1 MVKFFENLLC
11 LLACICITSICLGG
25 IVVPTKVYAEQT
37 ANAIQQQKMLK
48 GTVTDELGHV
58 IGASVSIVG
67 KTTGT
72 VSDENGDFTLS
83 NLVAGD
89 VIRISYLGYTSQDVV
104 YSGQAS
110 VNVVLKEDMKTLDEV
125 VVTAL
130 GIKRDARAL
139 GYAVSS
145 IKGDAIT
152 AAGLTANP
160 LASLYGKA
168 AGVGIQSTAAGPM
181 GGMQIKIRGAAS
193 LNPSSN
199 VRPLFVVDGV
209 PIYDIESSMASRGY
223 DPLNS
228 FDYGSGINDINPEDI
243 ESMEILKGAKASV
256 LYGSAG
262 ANGVVLITT
271 KSGKSAQGIGIQV
284 NYGHEW
290 KKTLS
295 LIDFQNEYGTGQ
307 NEYTIAYTDETRT
320 QRKNVSDRFNFGP
333 KFDGTPMQFFD
344 GTVRPY
350 QAYPDNFLD
359 LFQDGSADYTT
370 VSLQGGGQKGN
381 ARLAY
386 TNYNYS
392 GIMENQNHRKNT
404 LSFNGLLRPS
414 DVVRFEFTENLYVT
428 KTKNRRQNMQQSV
441 VWGTF
446 NRDYDLSGL
455 RDVYKDENGW
465 MHTKEKLEELGWPR
479 AFTSS
484 EGGLFDMLWNNYENE
499 NLDEKIH
506 SITSAKTT
514 VKFLPY
520 LSLRVQGGIDYTT
533 TDYTKKDKVL
543 RKNATSSKW
552 EGGKF
557 KYDVEEAMIQ
567 NYEGFLSFDKDFM
580 NDELHIDAFAGG
592 AYKRFDYTKTNVG
605 TMGNFIYPD
614 FWTINNMDGWPSSFD
629 GRIANYLTEA
639 EATYSVL
646 GQAFASYKD
655 KYIFEFQA
663 RNDWSS
669 TLPKVNRSYFYP
681 GASFTW
687 NFTDDLKL
695 PLVNYGKVWL
705 SWANVGRPAPRYFA
719 LNSYN
724 VTSIPTYPETND
736 ITSVI
741 DDNQKTILFMGDIK
755 PERKREI
762 ETGVDVKFFEGDRL
776 GINFSYYDNT
786 VYDQIMAVNLSPTT
800 GKDLV
805 RINAGEVKNQGI
817 ELLLKGLPIA
827 YKNFKWD
834 VSLSLAHQW
843 SEVVKL
849 YPGIDHYD
857 DIKSDIYN
865 RAKVGEPVG
874 SLYLRDYA
882 KDPDGNRI
890 VTAAGLYSLSTESKD
905 EICAGN
911 INPDVYGGL
920 NSSFISHGNWGEARL
935 SFGIDYKFGGNI
947 LSYSNVY
954 LKGNGLTVNSLPY
967 RDAAHGGIEWTETL
981 SDGSTRTRHD
991 GLILPGVKN
1000 VGTPENPQY
1009 VKNDIV
1015 ISAYDYYSSF
1025 LHSMLITKYI

>member
-1 MVKFFENLLC
+1 M
-11 LLACICITSICLGG
+11 
-25 IVVPTKVYAEQT
+25 
-37 ANAIQQQKMLK
+37 
-48 GTVTDELGHV
+48 
-58 IGASVSIVG
+58 
-67 KTTGT
+67 
-72 VSDENGDFTLS
+72 
-83 NLVAGD
+83 
-89 VIRISYLGYTSQDVV
+89 
-104 YSGQAS
+104 
-110 VNVVLKEDMKTLDEV
+110 
-125 VVTAL
+125 TAL

-139 GYAVSS
+139 GYSVSS

-152 AAGLTANP
+152 VAGVTANP

-168 AGVGIQSTAAGPM
+168 AGVGIQSTAGGPM

-209 PIYDIESSMASRGY
+209 PIYDTESSMASRGY

-271 KSGKSAQGIGIQV
+271 KNGKTAQGIGIQV

-290 KKTLS
+290 EKPLS

-307 NEYTIAYTDETRT
+307 NEYTMVYAEDDPT
-320 QRKNVSDRFNFGP
+320 QRKIVSDRFNFGP

-344 GTVRPY
+344 GTIRPY
-350 QAYPDNFLD
+350 QAYPNNFLD
-359 LFQDGSADYTT
+359 LFQNGSADYTT

-386 TNYNYS
+386 TNYDYN

-404 LSFNGLLRPS
+404 LSFNGTLRPS
-414 DVVRFEFTENLYVT
+414 DVVSFEFTENLYVT

-441 VWGTF
+441 AWGTF

-455 RDVYKDENGW
+455 RDAYKDENGW
-465 MHTKEKLEELGWPR
+465 MHTKENLEVLGWPQ

-484 EGGLFDMLWNNYENE
+484 NGGLFDMLWNNYENE

-506 SITSAKTT
+506 SITSAKAT

-543 RKNATSSKW
+543 RKNATTGKW

-567 NYEGFLSFDKDFM
+567 NYEGFFTFDRDFK

-592 AYKRFDYTKTNVG
+592 AYKRFDYTKSNVG

-614 FWTINNMDGWPSSFD
+614 FWTINNMDGWPDSFD
-629 GRIANYLTEA
+629 GRIADYSTEA

-695 PLVNYGKVWL
+695 PLVNYGKLWL

-719 LNSYN
+719 LSSYN
-724 VTSIPTYPETND
+724 VTSIPTYSGTND
-736 ITSVI
+736 ITPVI
-741 DDNQKTILFMGDIK
+741 DNGKAILFMGDIK

-762 ETGVDVKFFEGDRL
+762 ETGIDVKFFEGDRL
-776 GINFSYYDNT
+776 GINLSYYDNT
-786 VYDQIMAVNLSPTT
+786 VYDQIMAVNLTPTT

-817 ELLLKGLPIA
+817 ELLLKGLPVA
-827 YKNFKWD
+827 YKNFKWE
-834 VSLSLAHQW
+834 VSLSLARQW

-857 DIKSDIYN
+857 DIQSDIYN

-882 KDPDGNRI
+882 KDPNGNRI
-890 VTAAGLYSLSTESKD
+890 VSAAGLYTLSTESKD
-905 EICAGN
+905 EICVGN

-920 NSSFISHGNWGEARL
+920 NSSFISHGNWGEERL

-954 LKGNGLTVNSLPY
+954 LKGNGLTTNSLPY
-967 RDAAHGGIEWTETL
+967 RDAEHGGIEWTETL
-981 SDGSTRTRHD
+981 DDKSTRTRHD

-1000 VGTPENPQY
+1000 IGTAENPQY
-1009 VKNDIV
+1009 VENDIV
-1015 ISAYDYYSSF
+1015 VSAYDYYSSF
-1025 LHSMLITKYI
+1025 LRDMSTGFGADDIQENSYIKFREIALEYTLPARLTLPLKVQRLTFGLTARNLFYLYKTAENIDPESLLGTNSWVEYTNYPTSRTYGFNVKITF